1 MKKIISV
8 VLSAILLF
16 TCVLIPTAT
25 AEDNAFTFTLA
36 TDLHYMSTARL
47 GDMRD
52 LDTYDPD
59 DIFYDATIQ
68 GEMDHISEAIISRF
82 LDEFAASDNEV
93 LLLAGDLTDGN
104 RDDHERLAAMLDDMI
119 ENAAAQ
125 GKTKRVFVI
134 NGNHDIDD
142 DNAAKFTSAKD
153 FRDCYYKFGYEN
165 ALAVDP
171 DSCAYTAELEGDYRL
186 LAIDS
191 CVYGGSDGEINDARF
206 AWIEKQVEAAKKDG
220 KYLIT
225 MLHHS
230 VVPHFSV
237 QDIPG
242 DFNDRAD
249 KLAALGIRHVFTGH
263 MHGNDIAEAVT
274 SDGNLIYDVLTGSL
288 ITSPCS
294 YREVTFT
301 PETVKITTEYMT
313 EVNAD
318 RLPEGLTDEQT
329 ALITSDL
336 PGYAEGY
343 FTAGMSKW
351 LIRYI
356 GSAGKVAQKL
366 KIEEGTPVYQA
377 IDFVLGCVGD
387 ALMLPLYDSDETP
400 GKYDSLEELCAA
412 YGFEL
417 PKSDYKVPGDVVG
430 AVMGAFYAG
439 DENMKYTEKE
449 VRIVYSV
456 VSAGLVYAIT
466 ELMSLGH
473 NEGLQQAFFDAVG
486 VRTKVLGLTK
496 AGKIIAGKQ
505 AANVLIDIILSPIV
519 EGISTDVYAP
529 GDLNVELP
537 GVNAEGVSAV
547 APSPL
552 RISDKILA
560 YFREFFR
567 IFRECLDRLF
577 GLKLPVC

>member
-8 VLSAILLF
+8 ILSAILLF
-16 TCVLIPTAT
+16 SCAVIPTAM
-25 AEDNAFTFTLA
+25 AKNNGFTFTLA
-36 TDLHYMSTARL
+36 TDLHYMSVESV
-47 GDMRD
+47 GDMRE
-52 LDTYDPD
+52 LSTYDPD
-59 DIFYDATIQ
+59 DVFYDATIQ
-68 GEMDHISEAIISRF
+68 GEMDHISEAIVSRF
-82 LDEFAASDNEV
+82 LDEFAASDKEV
-93 LLLAGDLTDGN
+93 LLLAGDLTDGH
-104 RDDHERLAAMLDDMI
+104 RADHESLAAMLDDMI
-119 ENAAAQ
+119 ASAAKQ

-142 DNAAKFTSAKD
+142 DNAEKFTSAKD
-153 FRDCYYKFGYEN
+153 FKDCYYKFGYEN

-171 DSCAYTAELEGDYRL
+171 DSCSYTAELAGDYRL

-191 CVYGGSDGEINDARF
+191 CVYGKDDGKIDDARF
-206 AWIEKQVEAAKKDG
+206 AWIEKQVNAAKKDG

-225 MLHHS
+225 MMHHS

-242 DFNDRAD
+242 DFNDRAN

-301 PETVKITTEYMT
+301 PETVKIETKYVAS
-313 EVNAD
+313 VNAD

-329 ALITSDL
+329 AMIVSDL
-336 PGYAEGY
+336 SGYAKGY

-366 KIEEGTPVYQA
+366 KIEAGTPVYA
-377 IDFVLGCVGD
+377 ALDFVLGCVGD

-400 GKYDSLEELCAA
+400 GKYDSLEELCRT

-417 PKSDYKVPGDVVG
+417 PESEYKVPGDVVG

-439 DENMKYTEKE
+439 DEDMKYTEKE

-466 ELMSLGH
+466 ELLSLGN
-473 NEGLQQAFFDAVG
+473 NEGFQQFFFDAIG
-486 VRTKVLGLTK
+486 VRTKVLGLTSV
-496 AGKIIAGKQ
+496 GKIIAGKQ

-519 EGISTDVYAP
+519 EGISTDRYAP

-537 GVNAEGVSAV
+537 GVNVEGVSAV

-552 RISDKILA
+552 KLGDKILA
-560 YFREFFR
+560 YFKEFFR
-567 IFRECLDRLF
+567 IFKECLENLF
-577 GLKLPVC
+577 AFAK